1 MPEKG
6 GEVENYYSAEEFAK
20 AVDVSVD
27 TVWRWLKSGKING
40 KKFGKFWRIEKDE
53 LLKVLPQKK

>member
-1 MPEKG
+1 M
-6 GEVENYYSAEEFAK
+6 ENYYSAEEFAK